1 MANGWF
7 EYYMFIYE
15 IIYIFLIFQAFDAFL
30 LQASWIKN
38 ISNFSN
44 SYKNIDTAFK
54 STTPFIDSLP
64 KLMNHFLRALV
75 RRLALNFKTVFQK
88 KNSLTLFLG
97 FKPNINQDIITGL

>member
-30 LQASWIKN
+30 LQVPWKKN
-38 ISNFSN
+38 ISN
-44 SYKNIDTAFK
+44 SYKNIDAAFN

-64 KLMNHFLRALV
+64 ELMNHFLRALV

-88 KNSLTLFLG
+88 K
-97 FKPNINQDIITGL
+97 IH